1 MIFQTFSNFILHV
14 SEKKKLISLFIY
26 IVLKS
31 IVSDLF
37 KILVVPIISNYH
49 YIYHNFHKLHFM
61 KVFKEE

>member
-37 KILVVPIISNYH
+37 KILVVPI
-49 YIYHNFHKLHFM
+49 K
-61 KVFKEE
+61 